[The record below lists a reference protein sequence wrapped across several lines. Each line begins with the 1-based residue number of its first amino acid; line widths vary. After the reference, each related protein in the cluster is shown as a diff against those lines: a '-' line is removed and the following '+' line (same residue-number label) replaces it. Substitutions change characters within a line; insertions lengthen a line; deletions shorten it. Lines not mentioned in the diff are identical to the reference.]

1 MSGIRGERLI
11 DEDGSIKLTGGLK
24 AKATNL
30 KRFGPDFYREIGRK
44 GGKNG
49 HTGGFASFVVGSD
62 GMTGYQRARVAGARG
77 GKRSRRTGV
86 HNGEGKKRRE
96 EDKFVESILES

>member
-1 MSGIRGERLI
+1 MRPKRGTPSGDRATEKWHDTMLKKL
-11 DEDGSIKLTGGLK
+11 GSEEAIVEYFRTM
-24 AKATNL
+24 
-30 KRFGPDFYREIGRK
+30 GRK
-44 GGKNG
+44 GGSVPGEK
-49 HTGGFASFVVGSD
+49 GFGSFTVGRD

-96 EDKFVESILES
+96 EDEFIESILES